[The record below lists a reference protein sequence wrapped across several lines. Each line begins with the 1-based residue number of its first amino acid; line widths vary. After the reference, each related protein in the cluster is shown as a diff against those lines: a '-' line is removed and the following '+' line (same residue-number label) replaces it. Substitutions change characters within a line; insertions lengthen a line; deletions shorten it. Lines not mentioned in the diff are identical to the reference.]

1 MAPFGADK
9 GDAKLLR
16 DAIPRGGVRLQYHPD
31 LPQWSNWI
39 HALQQKPC
47 KTPPPHQLSLR
58 AALPGRLT
66 GDNFLIDSA
75 LQSSK
80 LSFYF
85 CFLLENK
92 FQGTSK
98 GVLKRRNWSYEP

>member
-9 GDAKLLR
+9 GDAQLLR

-47 KTPPPHQLSLR
+47 KCVAPHQLSLT
-58 AALPGRLT
+58 AALPERLT
-66 GDNFLIDSA
+66 GDNCLIDSA

-92 FQGTSK
+92 FQGTSE
-98 GVLKRRNWSYEP
+98 GALKRRNRSDGP